1 MPTNV
6 LLLALAFLLKV
17 EGEGYHFAMGFLG
30 SEGVREH
37 ALVLYFASVALVVR
51 VQQTI
56 HELKF
61 WAQLEEGKVEVAT
74 YTYFH
79 EEVSLLQAE
88 VFVLVATQVHHR
100 IQACHDVG
108 AVIVKPWGGKDE
120 VEGARDVCC
129 LQLLAHVIA
138 VF

>member
-56 HELKF
+56 HEL
-61 WAQLEEGKVEVAT
+61 
-74 YTYFH
+74 
-79 EEVSLLQAE
+79 
-88 VFVLVATQVHHR
+88 
-100 IQACHDVG
+100 
-108 AVIVKPWGGKDE
+108 
-120 VEGARDVCC
+120 
-129 LQLLAHVIA
+129 
-138 VF
+138 

>member
-37 ALVLYFASVALVVR
+37 ALVLYFASIALVVR

-56 HELKF
+56 HEL
-61 WAQLEEGKVEVAT
+61 
-74 YTYFH
+74 
-79 EEVSLLQAE
+79 
-88 VFVLVATQVHHR
+88 
-100 IQACHDVG
+100 
-108 AVIVKPWGGKDE
+108 
-120 VEGARDVCC
+120 
-129 LQLLAHVIA
+129 
-138 VF
+138 